1 MKPDYI
7 LSRHPFEG
15 CVAPFETAGI
25 VLFGAGFDGT
35 SSYRPGSRFAPT
47 AIRAETLYSQ
57 ENYSPYFQ
65 KDLTDLPLHDLGDI
79 DIPFGDKELTL
90 RRIRETA
97 VTLLTAGKKP
107 LAIGGEHLISLP
119 LIEATLEKYPDLRI
133 VQLDAHLDLM
143 DELFGERISHG
154 TVMRRAHDLL
164 GDGRIYQT
172 AIRSGSREEYEFA
185 SEHTRLF
192 QFNVNGFCKTA
203 EELAGFP
210 VYVTIDLDAFDPAL
224 LPGTGTPEAG
234 GIFFPEFIRFLEALL
249 PLNIIGGDMVEL
261 SPQIDPT
268 HNSTIVAAKAL
279 REILM
284 VMASC

>member
-7 LSRHPFEG
+7 LSRQPFEG
-15 CVAPFETAGI
+15 CTASFGDAEI
-25 VLFGAGFDGT
+25 VLFGAGYDGT

-65 KDLTDLPLHDLGDI
+65 KDLTDLPLHD
-79 DIPFGDKELTL
+79 FGDKELTL

-97 VTLLTAGKKP
+97 GVLLKAGKKP
-107 LAIGGEHLISLP
+107 FAIGGEHLISLP
-119 LIEATLEKYPDLRI
+119 FIEAALEKYPDLRV
-133 VQLDAHLDLM
+133 VQFDAHLDLM

-154 TVMRRAHDLL
+154 TVMRRVHDLL
-164 GDGRIYQT
+164 GDGRIFQ
-172 AIRSGSREEYEFA
+172 AAVRSGSREEYQFA
-185 SEHTRLF
+185 ASHTRLF
-192 QFNVNGFCKTA
+192 QFNVDGFA
-203 EELAGFP
+203 EIAAELSGFP
-210 VYVTIDLDAFDPAL
+210 VYLTIDLDAFDPAL

-234 GIFFPEFIRFLEALL
+234 GIFFPEFIRFLKALL

-268 HNSTIVAAKAL
+268 HTSTIVAAKAL
-279 REILM
+279 REILI
-284 VMASC
+284 VMANR